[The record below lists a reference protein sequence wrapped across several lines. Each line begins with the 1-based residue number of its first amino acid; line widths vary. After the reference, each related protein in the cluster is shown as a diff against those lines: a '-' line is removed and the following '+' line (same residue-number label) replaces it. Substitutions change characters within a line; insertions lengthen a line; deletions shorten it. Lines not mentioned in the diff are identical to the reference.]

1 MNVPKIRF
9 KGFDGEWSNET
20 LNTFAKRITR
30 KNANLETSLPVTISS
45 ADGIIPQ
52 TSFFN
57 NVVASNNLRGYYLI
71 KNGEFAY
78 NKSYSNGYPFGAV
91 KRLEKYDMG
100 ALSTLYILFNLS
112 NDISHDY
119 VVRFFETD
127 LWHRDVAMRAA
138 EGARNH
144 GLLNISAEN
153 FLDIDIH
160 FPVSYFEQQKISSL
174 FQNLDSMIQGAEK
187 KIASLRQMK
196 EASLQAM
203 FPAEGETAPKVR
215 FKGFDGEWKIVKLG
229 DQGKTTSGIGFPEI
243 EQGGITGIPFF
254 KVSDMNR
261 DGNERCMNSSANY
274 VSSEQ
279 INRLHWKVCYSV
291 PAIFFA
297 KVGAAVL
304 LDRKRLVVSPCLCD
318 NNTMLYCIDTSLW
331 DASFCLYLFEHLRL
345 STLVQVGT
353 LPSYN
358 GNAIENMKERVPSLA
373 EQQKIASYFTSLD
386 KQISVQTKRLEKL
399 RQIKSACLDAMFV

>member
-1 MNVPKIRF
+1 MNIAKIRF
-9 KGFDGEWSNET
+9 KGFEDKWLNET

-45 ADGIIPQ
+45 ADGIISQ

-78 NKSYSNGYPFGAV
+78 NKSYSNGYPFGSV
-91 KRLEKYDMG
+91 KRLERYDLG
-100 ALSTLYILFNLS
+100 ALSTLYILFKLS

-127 LWHRDVAMRAA
+127 LWHRDVAIRAA

-144 GLLNISAEN
+144 GLLNISAED

-160 FPVSYFEQQKISSL
+160 FPVSFSEQRAIASF
-174 FQNLDSMIQGAEK
+174 FQNLDSLIQGTEK

-203 FPAEGETAPKVR
+203 FPAEGETVPKVR
-215 FKGFDGEWKIVKLG
+215 FKGFDGEWKTIKLKDISSKSTQKNTDYAICITLTNSAENGIVNQTDYFDHDISNANNIG
-229 DQGKTTSGIGFPEI
+229 GYFVVHNDDFVYNPRISTSAPVGPINRNCL
-243 EQGGITGIPFF
+243 GITG
-254 KVSDMNR
+254 VM
-261 DGNERCMNSSANY
+261 
-274 VSSEQ
+274 
-279 INRLHWKVCYSV
+279 
-291 PAIFFA
+291 
-297 KVGAAVL
+297 
-304 LDRKRLVVSPCLCD
+304 SP
-318 NNTMLYCIDTSLW
+318 
-331 DASFCLYLFEHLRL
+331 LYLVFQIKDVNLDYMSYYFKTTLWHNYMKLEGNTGARFDRL
-345 STLVQVGT
+345 SISDTLFFEMPIT
-353 LPSYN
+353 LPVS
-358 GNAIENMKERVPSLA
+358 AQ
-373 EQQKIASYFTSLD
+373 EQQKIASYFTVLD
-386 KQISVQTKRLEKL
+386 QQISTQTKRLEKL